1 MAGTYTV
8 RNKGIAP
15 LIIIDG
21 IVLFCALFA
30 SLILREGGELSLTFV
45 SLHLIP
51 FSVIFAISVVV
62 FFIEGL
68 YDRGLVA
75 SFKELVPR
83 IVRAQIVNA
92 MLAIILFYVVPDYS
106 IAPKITLIVYVIVSI
121 LGLVGIRLVYLRH
134 ISGRGAIPALLI
146 AESKEASE
154 LIAATL
160 HTQRS
165 GMYFAEHILPS
176 AGELNERIKQAV
188 ARHKP
193 RVIVIDEFHPAVIQA
208 MPHFYEYVFSDT
220 RFVDIRIVYEAVFN
234 RIPLALVH
242 HGWFIENI
250 AFSSHYAYDTIK
262 RLIDVILSVVLL
274 IPTLCIFPFVWLAM
288 KIEGKGPFFIAQ
300 KRIGQHGK
308 RITLYKIRSMH
319 TSDAGK
325 WVVPGDSR
333 ITRIGKFIRKTRIDE
348 LPQLFSVIKGD
359 ISLIGPRPDL
369 ELLGETIEKE
379 LPFYSVRYL
388 IKPGLSGWA
397 QVKQDTPPQSLEET
411 RLRLAYDLYYVKNR
425 SLILDTAI
433 VLKTIHTLIS
443 RKGM

>member
-8 RNKGIAP
+8 RNKGIVP
-15 LIIIDG
+15 LILIDG
-21 IVLFCALFA
+21 VVLFCALLL
-30 SLILREGGELSLTFV
+30 SLLIRQGGELSITFV

-75 SFKELVPR
+75 SFKELIPR

-92 MLAIILFYVVPDYS
+92 VLAVLLFYIVPNYS
-106 IAPKITLIVYVIVSI
+106 IAPKVTLLVYVVVSI
-121 LGLVGIRLVYLRH
+121 IGLIGIRLVYLRH
-134 ISGRGAIPALLI
+134 VSGRGAVPALLI
-146 AESKEASE
+146 AESPESYE
-154 LIAATL
+154 LVSATL

-165 GMYFAEHILPS
+165 GIYFAEHIIPS
-176 AGELNERIKQAV
+176 TEGIAEKIKQAV

-193 RVIVIDEFHPAVIQA
+193 RVIVIDESHSAIVKA
-208 MPHFYEYVFSDT
+208 MPDFYEYVFNDT
-220 RFVDIRIVYEAVFN
+220 RFVDIRIVYEAIFN
-234 RIPLALVH
+234 RVPLGLVH
-242 HGWFIENI
+242 HGWFVENI
-250 AFSSHYAYDTIK
+250 AFSSHYAYDALK
-262 RLIDVILSVVLL
+262 RIIDIILAVILLV
-274 IPTLCIFPFVWLAM
+274 PALCIFPFVWLAIR
-288 KIEGKGPFFIAQ
+288 IEDKGPFLIAQ
-300 KRIGQHGK
+300 KRIGQRGK

-319 TSDAGK
+319 TSDAGR
-325 WVVPGDSR
+325 WVTAGDNR

-397 QVKQDTPPQSLEET
+397 QVKQDTPPQSIEET
-411 RLRLAYDLYYVKNR
+411 KLRLSYDLYYVKNR
-425 SLILDTAI
+425 SLILDFAI
-433 VLKTIHTLIS
+433 ILKTIHTLIS